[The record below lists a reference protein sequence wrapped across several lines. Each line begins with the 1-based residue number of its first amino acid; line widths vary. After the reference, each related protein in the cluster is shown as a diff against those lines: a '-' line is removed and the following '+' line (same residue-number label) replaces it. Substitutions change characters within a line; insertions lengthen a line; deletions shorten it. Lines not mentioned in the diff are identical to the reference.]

1 MTPRA
6 CLINIGFVLFSLIVL
21 TSMPT
26 FGYAKDVY
34 QSENMRVS
42 SVVVETTEQAQV
54 ALNPNA
60 AFGWSHESSEDRS
73 LLGTGLLHESPLLLA
88 QKESK
93 SEAKKPK
100 AEAGKTRDKGS
111 DASKKDDDDEDEDE
125 DDEDEDDD
133 DNGKTPGTKGET
145 APEKKKS

>member
-1 MTPRA
+1 MIPRA
-6 CLINIGFVLFSLIVL
+6 CLINIGFVLFSLIAL

-26 FGYAKDVY
+26 FGYAKNVY
-34 QSENMRVS
+34 QPENTCVS
-42 SVVVETTEQAQV
+42 SGVVETTEQAQV
-54 ALNPNA
+54 ELNPNA
-60 AFGWSHESSEDRS
+60 AFGWAHESSGDRS
-73 LLGTGLLHESPLLLA
+73 LLGAGLLHESLMLLA

-100 AEAGKTRDKGS
+100 AEEGKTGDKGS

-125 DDEDEDDD
+125 YDEDEDED